1 VGNWSETQNVNELSI
16 VVYFG
21 FPWVTLITL
30 VTLVFF
36 GVLWFS
42 LVFFGLLWF
51 TLVASKLLPNSHS
64 PLTGSWHFA
73 S

>member
-1 VGNWSETQNVNELSI
+1 MGNWSETQNVNELSI
-16 VVYFG
+16 ESTVVVFLVYFG
-21 FPWVTLITL
+21 FLWFTLITL
-30 VTLVFF
+30 V
-36 GVLWFS
+36 
-42 LVFFGLLWF
+42 

>member
-1 VGNWSETQNVNELSI
+1 MGNWSETQNVNELSI

-51 TLVASKLLPNSHS
+51 SLVYFDYFGYFGCFQIAS
-64 PLTGSWHFA
+64 
-73 S
+73 